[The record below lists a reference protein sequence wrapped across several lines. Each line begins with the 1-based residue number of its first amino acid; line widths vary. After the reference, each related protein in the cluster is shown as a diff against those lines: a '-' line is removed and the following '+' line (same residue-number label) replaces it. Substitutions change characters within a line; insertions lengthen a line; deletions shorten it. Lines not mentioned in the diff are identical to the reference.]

1 MFTSSPPI
9 VTIYNEDVVSL
20 TNAKIS
26 KDIINQTI
34 MSTPHDFDVSPDG
47 LIKLKTAKVN
57 PSIVKTMMVNPK
69 QDKRK

>member
-1 MFTSSPPI
+1 
-9 VTIYNEDVVSL
+9 
-20 TNAKIS
+20 
-26 KDIINQTI
+26 